1 MSQKTADSSI
11 CSRRSALKLAVA
23 AGGVAAGAFSARA
36 AFAQDSGAS
45 SAAREN
51 ATADGPGW
59 HRITLG
65 DARITTVLD
74 GLRPGEGPYPT
85 FGADQSQEAMAE
97 LMRENYLP
105 EDRFAN
111 GFTPTLVEMGDDL
124 VLFDTGFG
132 ESGRENGFG
141 RLVERMASAG
151 YDPEDVTV
159 VVLTH
164 FHGDHIQGLMTG
176 GSPTFPN
183 ARYVAGQVEYD
194 WWTSDE
200 TKSGDRAQGAALV
213 ERMVVPLRDRMTL
226 VGEGDEVVPGITAME
241 AFGHSPGHMIFEI
254 ASGDQ
259 RLWLT
264 ADTANHFVASLQRPE
279 WEVAFDQDKA
289 MATETRK
296 RVFDRIAEER
306 IPFIG
311 FHMPFPAIGYAQK
324 LEDGGYRFIPESYQ
338 LDVAGEA

>member
-1 MSQKTADSSI
+1 MSRNTADSSI
-11 CSRRSALKLAVA
+11 CNRRNALKLAVA
-23 AGGVAAGAFSARA
+23 AGGFAAGALATRG
-36 AFAQDSGAS
+36 AFAQD
-45 SAAREN
+45 
-51 ATADGPGW
+51 ATADEAALERASADSPGW

-65 DARITTVLD
+65 EARITTILD
-74 GLRPGEGPYPT
+74 GLRPGDGPYPT

-97 LMRENYLP
+97 LMHENYLP

-111 GFTPTLVEMGDDL
+111 GFTPTLVELDDNL
-124 VLFDTGFG
+124 ILFDTGFG

-141 RLVERMASAG
+141 RLVERMDAAG
-151 YDPEDVTV
+151 YRPEDVTI

-176 GSPTFPN
+176 DAPTFPN

-200 TKSGDRAQGAALV
+200 AKSGDRAKGAALV
-213 ERMVVPLRDRMTL
+213 ERLVVPLRDRMTL
-226 VGEGDEVVPGITAME
+226 VGEGDAVVSGVTAME

-264 ADTANHFVASLQRPE
+264 ADTANHFVASLQKPE
-279 WEVAFDQDKA
+279 WEVSFDQDKA
-289 MATETRK
+289 KATETRK

-324 LEDGGYRFIPESYQ
+324 MEDGGFRFIPETYQ
-338 LDVAGEA
+338 LAVADET